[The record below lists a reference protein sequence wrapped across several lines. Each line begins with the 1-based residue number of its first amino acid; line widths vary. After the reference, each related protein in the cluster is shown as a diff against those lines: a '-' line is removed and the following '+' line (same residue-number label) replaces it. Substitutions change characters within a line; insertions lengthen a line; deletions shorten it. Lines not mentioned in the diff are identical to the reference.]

1 MGGGGGTDEKRELRV
16 KTSKPSSPP
25 NSWPVFE
32 ADFNVGSSDSEK
44 LQKSLNA
51 GLPNSNVGKAF
62 FVFFFQREEVSQVIR
77 SSNKHF

>member
-1 MGGGGGTDEKRELRV
+1 M

-25 NSWPVFE
+25 NSWPVF
-32 ADFNVGSSDSEK
+32 VGAFHFGPPHSEN

-51 GLPNSNVGKAF
+51 GLLYFPFGKVF
-62 FVFFFQREEVSQVIR
+62 FFFFFQREEVSQVIR

>member
-1 MGGGGGTDEKRELRV
+1 MTDEKRELRV

-51 GLPNSNVGKAF
+51 GLPNSNVGK
-62 FVFFFQREEVSQVIR
+62 VFFFFFSTGRGF
-77 SSNKHF
+77 SSYQII